1 MSKETRV
8 QQFKQLYESFL
19 TQNPR
24 EIDSFPQVYADY
36 DGPNLDET
44 KANMAFCMQSI
55 ELILSSDTLRDLS
68 WHAFNTLQSV
78 LQNVH
83 NMYAQLKSSRD
94 QGSFQNFAV
103 HLDSLAYHIRMFGVP
118 FLSLGGGQMEKT
130 AAALNG
136 ELERLVST
144 RSEVETLRN
153 EVKALIAPA
162 VAGSLSEAFT
172 ARRNTLL
179 WGRIAWGLVAL
190 LVGGYCIHATYG
202 FASAVGD
209 AIAANQSDKSV
220 GNDFVWMAL
229 TIRSA
234 ILIPLFAA
242 FGFSFSQYKK
252 ERDFEEEYAHK
263 AAVATSLPNYG
274 DLTREPAV
282 RDQIVTGAT
291 NVIFTSPTAKG
302 NESSKD
308 DKTLSSVKDI
318 VDSIGKLIPKKD

>member
-1 MSKETRV
+1 M
-8 QQFKQLYESFL
+8 L
-19 TQNPR
+19 
-24 EIDSFPQVYADY
+24 
-36 DGPNLDET
+36 
-44 KANMAFCMQSI
+44 FCLQSI
-55 ELILSSDTLRDLS
+55 ELLVASDTLRDLS
-68 WHAFNTLQSV
+68 WHAFSSLQSV

-83 NMYAQLKSSRD
+83 NMYAQLKVSRD
-94 QGSFQNFAV
+94 QSSFQNFAIN
-103 HLDSLAYHIRMFGVP
+103 LDSLAYHIRMFGIP
-118 FLSLGGGQMEKT
+118 FLALGGGQMEKT
-130 AAALNG
+130 AAALNS
-136 ELERLVST
+136 ELERLIFT

-179 WGRIAWGLVAL
+179 WGRIAWGVVAL

-209 AIAANQSDKSV
+209 AITANQSGKSFET
-220 GNDFVWMAL
+220 DFVWMAL
-229 TIRSA
+229 VIRSA

-291 NVIFTSPTAKG
+291 NVIFTSPTAKS
-302 NESSKD
+302 NESSRD
-308 DKTLSSVKDI
+308 DKTLSGVRDI